1 MRNLEYGSSRECLKA
16 RQASLIPYKLFGSL
30 QARQKFHSVLEGV
43 HPRHVAPRE
52 KRDVFENLCLS
63 RRISS
68 LLNDGAQF
76 GCDGDSVECKVGV
89 DYSDGGETDGRKSL
103 GGV

>member
-1 MRNLEYGSSRECLKA
+1 MKNLEYGSSREYLKA
-16 RQASLIPYKLFGSL
+16 RQATLIPYKLFGSL
-30 QARQKFHSVLEGV
+30 QARQKFHSVLERV
-43 HPRHVAPRE
+43 HPRHVTPRE
-52 KRDVFENLCLS
+52 KGEVFENFCLS

-89 DYSDGGETDGRKSL
+89 DYTDGGELMVGKGL
-103 GGV
+103 EGV

>member
-1 MRNLEYGSSRECLKA
+1 MT
-16 RQASLIPYKLFGSL
+16 
-30 QARQKFHSVLEGV
+30 
-43 HPRHVAPRE
+43 PRE
-52 KRDVFENLCLS
+52 RGEVFENLCLS

-89 DYSDGGETDGRKSL
+89 DYTDGGETDGRKRPRGSMK
-103 GGV
+103 GTSPKKFVVRNVGSNGAVII